1 MTIKSLNCIL
11 NNVILLSGG
20 GGEARKNKE
29 SKNPKVIKTKNR
41 TAIFLSKCSVCNIK
55 KSKFLKEQQA
65 TEFLSN

>member
-1 MTIKSLNCIL
+1 M
-11 NNVILLSGG
+11 LSYCL
-20 GGEARKNKE
+20 GGEGGTRKNKE

>member
-1 MTIKSLNCIL
+1 MK
-11 NNVILLSGG
+11 GRG
-20 GGEARKNKE
+20 KRKNKE

-55 KSKFLKEQQA
+55 KLKFLKEQQA

>member
-20 GGEARKNKE
+20 GGARKNKE

-41 TAIFLSKCSVCNIK
+41 TAIFLSKCSVSNIK

>member
-11 NNVILLSGG
+11 NNVILLSGEG
-20 GGEARKNKE
+20 ARKNKE

-41 TAIFLSKCSVCNIK
+41 TAIFLSKGSVCNIK

>member
-1 MTIKSLNCIL
+1 M
-11 NNVILLSGG
+11 LSYCLGG
-20 GGEARKNKE
+20 GGGGGGGEEARKNKE

-65 TEFLSN
+65 REFLSN